1 MKHRVVLTATLAL
14 LVAATALPIKAA
26 SPEDFWPTWRGPK
39 GSGSALKG
47 NPPVTWSETE
57 NIKWKASVP
66 GKGLSS
72 PVIWEGKIF
81 FLTAIDTGQPGTPE
95 PTPAAQAA
103 AIQPPAPPAGAGP
116 AGPGGP
122 GRPGRGGPGGAA
134 PKTVYK
140 FDVVCM
146 DRATGKVLWQKTAKE
161 AVPHE
166 GTHPTG
172 SFASYSPI
180 TDGRL
185 VWASFGSR
193 GLYCYDM
200 DGNLKWSHPLVP
212 MKAKMSFGEG
222 SSPCVAGDSIFV
234 VCDHEGQ
241 SVIFALDKE
250 TGKVLWRKD
259 RDEKTAW
266 ATPVAAE
273 VGGKVQII
281 TNATSLTRSYDAK
294 TGELLWQCKGMTD
307 NVIPTPIVAF
317 DKVFLIS
324 GFRGSALQAVRLD
337 RTGDLTGTDAIA
349 WQMKDGTP
357 YVPSP
362 VHMGERLFF
371 CGDGGNKGV
380 ISCYNAKTGQALF
393 SKQALTGIDSIY
405 SSFVGV
411 GDRVYVAGRNGM
423 TVVVKNADTFE
434 ILATNKLDDGFDASP
449 AIVGDELYL
458 KGNKSLYCI
467 AKK

>member
-1 MKHRVVLTATLAL
+1 MKHLAALTMTLTL
-14 LVAATALPIKAA
+14 LVTTAALPAAAATGEN
-26 SPEDFWPTWRGPK
+26 SWPTWRGPK
-39 GSGSALKG
+39 GSGAALKG
-47 NPPVTWSETE
+47 NPPTTWSESE
-57 NIKWKASVP
+57 NIKWKVPVP

-81 FLTAIDTGQPGTPE
+81 FLTAIDTGQPGEAE
-95 PTPAAQAA
+95 PGSAAQAA
-103 AIQPPAPPAGAGP
+103 ASQPPAPPAGGRP
-116 AGPGGP
+116 GGPGGP
-122 GRPGRGGPGGAA
+122 GRSGPGGTA
-134 PKTVYK
+134 PKTICK

-146 DRATGKVLWQKTAKE
+146 DRATGKILWEKTAKE

-172 SFASYSPI
+172 SFASYSPV

-200 DGNLKWSHPLVP
+200 EGNLKWSNPLIP
-212 MKAKMSFGEG
+212 MKIKMGFGEG
-222 SSPCVAGDSIFV
+222 GSPCLAGDSIYV

-241 SVIFALDKE
+241 SVIFAFDKE
-250 TGKVLWRKD
+250 TGQVRWRKD

-266 ATPVAAE
+266 ATPVSAE

-294 TGELLWQCKGMTD
+294 TGEILWQSKGQTD

-337 RTGDLTGTDAIA
+337 RTGDLTGTDAIV

-362 VHMGERLFF
+362 AMLGERLFF
-371 CGDGGNKGV
+371 CSDGGNKGV
-380 ISCYNAKTGQALF
+380 ISCYNAVTGKALY
-393 SKQALTGIDSIY
+393 SKQALVGIDSIY
-405 SSFVGV
+405 ASFAGV
-411 GDRVYVAGRNGM
+411 GDRVYVAGRNGV

-458 KGNKSLYCI
+458 KGNKSFYCI
-467 AKK
+467 ARR